1 MDKTVTKSC
10 LLETTDGQDCEEGQ
24 ACWRLT
30 MDKAVR
36 KVMIVGDSEDCEEG
50 QACWRLTM
58 DKAVRKVMIV
68 GDSEDCEE
76 GHDSWRLPRL

>member
-1 MDKTVTKSC
+1 MAKTVMKIMPVGNYQWPRLRGRSC
-10 LLETTDGQDCEEGQ
+10 LLETDNGQGCEE
-24 ACWRLT
+24 
-30 MDKAVR
+30 D
-36 KVMIVGDSEDCEEG
+36 

-76 GHDSWRLPRL
+76 GHDCWRLPRL